1 VSNTREQS
9 NDQVA
14 PSSTVTLTVAAIVVA
29 LASIVGA
36 IYQLL
41 TSGPPGASYE
51 TVDDYVRE
59 LAFLTYL
66 VGTIV
71 AIRAARTVGIITRN
85 PSWLIVIGY
94 GLITVG
100 VTIGLALRDDPDWFF
115 LLGGPGNLL
124 AAIGFVAWGVI
135 AGRTKVFSWWLAGLC
150 IVGSIIAVLFAEFGT
165 GLVIAAFWIV
175 IAVRTRA
182 IGSSSAIQPP
192 LEGAR

>member
-1 VSNTREQS
+1 MSNTREQS
-9 NDQVA
+9 NDRVAASSA
-14 PSSTVTLTVAAIVVA
+14 PSLQAAAIVVA

-36 IYQLL
+36 IYQLS
-41 TSGPPGASYE
+41 TSSGPGATYE
-51 TVDDYVRE
+51 SASDYVRE
-59 LAFLTYL
+59 IAFLTYL

-71 AIRAARTVGIITRN
+71 AIRAARSVGIITRN

-135 AGRTKVFSWWLAGLC
+135 AGRTKVFPWWLAGLC
-150 IVGSIIAVLFAEFGT
+150 IVGSLVAVLFAEFGT
-165 GLVIAAFWIV
+165 GLVIAAFWLV
-175 IAVRTRA
+175 IAARTRSL
-182 IGSSSAIQPP
+182 G
-192 LEGAR
+192 GAPAE